1 MTTKL
6 RVGTKVD
13 NWLTMGL
20 RNVRVLKTLS
30 GLMKV
35 RSCDTVVTYIELLLA
50 GCVDVRN
57 ELDHFLGQEGIGG
70 HFLKIC
76 TRYLTLLLTEKI
88 HLDMIY
94 RSHPQE
100 IPINEFQ
107 QEKLKKRKIMV
118 PIISFNKKQMK
129 TKYKL

>member
-20 RNVRVLKTLS
+20 RNVGAKDLVRTNV
-30 GLMKV
+30 V